1 MNVKEFRVTSWHF
14 VVCSVAEHPC
24 SFRAFSGWQVNIIV
38 PLSHGGSSYS
48 CIKLEFSP
56 PPPEGLLSWC
66 SSSLIRHH
74 HLYRCM
80 LERRANLFLWIMTL
94 PAHSEL
100 LFYFQHTGFLLKHF
114 PLAQVLSSSFS
125 GHLNTFS
132 SSMFYSTYFFPPSLS
147 RVCSGAASPHR
158 RFIIVSGDRRYF
170 QCCCMSSLLCIT
182 PLIGLL
188 LLVRCLKL
196 CGGLWEWG
204 WEDGVQKCSVMSD
217 IRHVGYY
224 SALRL
229 TVWDWCLCKLLR
241 ILGLSQFCTGFEHAP
256 SAPLDSTLPNS
267 SQFSEAQLTALSVSG
282 TIFLTPTVTL

>member
-1 MNVKEFRVTSWHF
+1 MEDQVTAAS
-14 VVCSVAEHPC
+14 
-24 SFRAFSGWQVNIIV
+24 N
-38 PLSHGGSSYS
+38 LS
-48 CIKLEFSP
+48 SP
-56 PPPEGLLSWC
+56 PSEGLLSWC

-80 LERRANLFLWIMTL
+80 LEHRANLFLWIMTL

-100 LFYFQHTGFLLKHF
+100 SFYFQHTGFLLKHF

-125 GHLNTFS
+125 GHLNTVS
-132 SSMFYSTYFFPPSLS
+132 SSVFYITYFSFFSLS

-196 CGGLWEWG
+196 CGGL
-204 WEDGVQKCSVMSD
+204 
-217 IRHVGYY
+217 
-224 SALRL
+224 
-229 TVWDWCLCKLLR
+229 
-241 ILGLSQFCTGFEHAP
+241 
-256 SAPLDSTLPNS
+256 
-267 SQFSEAQLTALSVSG
+267 
-282 TIFLTPTVTL
+282 